1 MNKSELIDS
10 MAAKAGISKADT
22 ARALNAFV
30 ETVKETLAS
39 GDQISLVNFGTFLVR
54 ERAARTGLNPLT
66 KEKLEIP
73 EDALREILYNAIA
86 HKDYTGA
93 PIQMRVWDDHVDIWN
108 EGELPEGYTQETLFA
123 RHSYRVRLPFK
134 LCPAPSYAASL
145 PL

>member
-73 EDALREILYNAIA
+73 AAKVPAFKAGKTL
-86 HKDYTGA
+86 K
-93 PIQMRVWDDHVDIWN
+93 
-108 EGELPEGYTQETLFA
+108 EL
-123 RHSYRVRLPFK
+123 VNK
-134 LCPAPSYAASL
+134 
-145 PL
+145 

>member
-54 ERAARTGLNPLT
+54 ERAARTGLNPSIRASV
-66 KEKLEIP
+66 KI
-73 EDALREILYNAIA
+73 R
-86 HKDYTGA
+86 GF
-93 PIQMRVWDDHVDIWN
+93 
-108 EGELPEGYTQETLFA
+108 LF
-123 RHSYRVRLPFK
+123 
-134 LCPAPSYAASL
+134 
-145 PL
+145 